1 AARKSVGPMRL
12 FTRFAA
18 DLPTALHFQA
28 VLEAIRERVAA
39 AARGLGRPEQP
50 AARPRFAEGA
60 FRAALLQEP
69 GRRGLDAA
77 RDMGLCFVAS
87 VGARRWVGRELRTP
101 RFGAHDLDAGLS
113 SWRRLREARARL
125 KAGEAEHAASAAWR
139 RLREV
144 YLDIWAEA

>member
-1 AARKSVGPMRL
+1 SLPSDFWWWRWKMSPPSKMVWEAPMSCYR
-12 FTRFAA
+12 
-18 DLPTALHFQA
+18 
-28 VLEAIRERVAA
+28 
-39 AARGLGRPEQP
+39 
-50 AARPRFAEGA
+50 
-60 FRAALLQEP
+60 
-69 GRRGLDAA
+69 RRGLDAA